1 MSATLAT
8 TSREGLAALPVP
20 ASGLDLDL
28 TLQSGQVFHWQREGP
43 GWVGALG
50 DAPVYLEAD
59 GGKVRVPEGM
69 ETEVGRYLALD
80 HDLEAI
86 AATFPRDSAME
97 EALRFS
103 AGMRILRQPVW
114 ECLATFITSSMKQ
127 VSHIAQM
134 SHAIRRRFGRRLEW
148 AGREVC
154 AYPGA
159 ERLAGAREAE
169 LRECGLGYRA
179 ANLLK
184 TAQRVAGGQADLEGY
199 ARLGDEDL
207 RKALCDLPGVGEKVA
222 NCVLLFGYGRLGAV
236 PVDVWI
242 GRILR
247 EVYFKGKRAPTAAR
261 MKQFAAT
268 YFGPYAGYAQQYLFH
283 HARQTW
289 RRGLAQT
296 KSGGKGSLKKG
307 GRKVQEPS
315 PSGGGRKP

>member
-1 MSATLAT
+1 VSATPAT
-8 TSREGLAALPVP
+8 TCIEGFAALPVP

-28 TLQSGQVFHWQREGP
+28 TLQSGQVFHWQREGA

-50 DAPVYLEAD
+50 DAPVYLEVD
-59 GGKVRVPEGM
+59 GGEVRVPAGM
-69 ETEVGRYLALD
+69 EADLGWYLALD
-80 HDLEAI
+80 HDLEVI
-86 AATFPRDSAME
+86 AATFPKDSAME

-134 SHAIRRRFGRRLEW
+134 SHAIRRRFGRRLDW
-148 AGREVC
+148 AGREVY

-159 ERLAGAREAE
+159 ERLAGVREAE

-184 TAQRVAGGQADLEGY
+184 TAQRVAGGHADLEGY

-207 RKALCDLPGVGEKVA
+207 RKVLCDLPGVGEKVA

-289 RRGLAQT
+289 RRGRAQT
-296 KSGGKGSLKKG
+296 KSGGKASLEKG
-307 GRKVQEPS
+307 GRKVQGPA
-315 PSGGGRKP
+315 PIGGGGKR